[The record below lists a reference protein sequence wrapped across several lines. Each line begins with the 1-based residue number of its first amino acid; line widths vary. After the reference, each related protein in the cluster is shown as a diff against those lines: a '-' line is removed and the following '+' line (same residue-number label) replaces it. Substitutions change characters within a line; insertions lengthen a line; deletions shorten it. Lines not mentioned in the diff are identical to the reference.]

1 MIFPILTYNSKIC
14 GVYAKPVLGQ
24 LTNRK
29 DTPPILQTFLEVN
42 NKASSTAFHILSLKM
57 KNLSLSILF

>member
-14 GVYAKPVLGQ
+14 GVYAKPDLGQ

-42 NKASSTAFHILSLKM
+42 NKASKYNVACRA
-57 KNLSLSILF
+57 